1 MNDEHEH
8 AATHAERWLEN
19 IRPPAWS
26 VPGDLLGGAG
36 GWVEVVRL
44 DELREA
50 VRKHS
55 TPPEVQ
61 PFREGECAPAPGCG
75 CLCHR
80 PGGMAVSHFAPC
92 CNEPPFPPGKE
103 GV

>member
-55 TPPEVQ
+55 TPPAA
-61 PFREGECAPAPGCG
+61 PSCDWPECALDDDRCAAVAVMGRGTCPRIP
-75 CLCHR
+75 
-80 PGGMAVSHFAPC
+80 PGGESD
-92 CNEPPFPPGKE
+92 G
-103 GV
+103 

>member
-55 TPPEVQ
+55 TPPAERGDGDQ
-61 PFREGECAPAPGCG
+61 AQIPPFRPERGAE
-75 CLCHR
+75 
-80 PGGMAVSHFAPC
+80 
-92 CNEPPFPPGKE
+92 
-103 GV
+103 